1 MTITAAVSAHEAGH
15 AICGLS
21 VGRMITEITLDPGD
35 GNLGLTTYDASV
47 KHSRNA
53 ALHDLH
59 VAVSLVGGEMG
70 ERLADIPGIECP
82 TAEREKAQRRCVLIA
97 PTLGVNPARLYFF
110 VEQIARR
117 ALHINRVQFDSLRWW
132 LERERQI
139 TGDQIALITAG
150 LRRVDLL
157 TKFGIFKREPKPM
170 RELRKY

>member
-35 GNLGLTTYDASV
+35 GNLGMCIYETSI

-97 PTLGVNPARLYFF
+97 PTLGVNPARLYWF
-110 VEQIARR
+110 VEQVARR
-117 ALHINRVQFDSLRWW
+117 ALHINRRQFDSLRWW
-132 LERERQI
+132 LERERKI

-150 LRRVDLL
+150 LRRVNLP
-157 TKFGIFKREPKPM
+157 GSFKREPNPMKP
-170 RELRKY
+170 L